1 MFNGRP
7 SMRTCHGQITCIT
20 IENAILESTLKP
32 YLLASVTHAW
42 YTKAGYTMWNTE
54 MEISPSFTFSW
65 WTGVAF
71 LFGIGDHKPLIIKNN
86 IFVFQNCR
94 SSFTTFIEVS
104 PKHAFW
110 MQQALLQVSKNFDFS
125 VCFLRAG
132 MKRSHSMPG
141 QDYMADGSWN
151 QCFGYRCFDF
161 LKHNCRT
168 KGCVPQRIDWSAL
181 FYWYSCGKSSFSD
194 KTGIYLHGS
203 ASCANTLC

>member
-1 MFNGRP
+1 
-7 SMRTCHGQITCIT
+7 MRTCHGQITCIT

-32 YLLASVTHAW
+32 YLLASATHAW

-110 MQQALLQVSKNFDFS
+110 KHQPLHQRSKNLDPS
-125 VCFLRAG
+125 VCFSRKG
-132 MKRSHSMPG
+132 IKRSHSVRSK
-141 QDYMADGSWN
+141 DYTVDDSSN
-151 QCFGYRCFDF
+151 RCFGCSKLQLFEPICESSHC
-161 LKHNCRT
+161 LL
-168 KGCVPQRIDWSAL
+168 GSLLLWIDCSAL
-181 FYWYSCGKSSFSD
+181 F
-194 KTGIYLHGS
+194 
-203 ASCANTLC
+203 